1 MPGQHGTSL
10 KEYTKAL
17 TVQLRLRDVPGR
29 AIGQIVAEVES
40 HVRETG
46 EDPIEAFGQPGSYS
60 AQFAGRRRSVGG
72 RGWLSLADVQTDVTF
87 TMAMVGAFVLLNG
100 VLNLGEIVNVT
111 AKVVSWVAPIVIYAL
126 VVGRID
132 IAVADRETRTITA
145 ARRTQGTRA
154 ASWLRFLAAF
164 ATFELGMAISSRLP
178 HEPVL
183 ISLPGWSLV
192 LVGLAVTGVSVWV
205 YLRRSDRIVDPRP
218 WHLKGRPK
226 WR

>member
-10 KEYTKAL
+10 KDYTEAL
-17 TVQLRLRDVPGR
+17 TTQLRLRDVPGR

-46 EDPIEAFGQPGSYS
+46 EDPVEAFGQPGSYS
-60 AQFAGRRRSVGG
+60 AQFAGRRRPVGRG
-72 RGWLSLADVQTDVTF
+72 GWLSLDDVMF
-87 TMAMVGAFVLLNG
+87 TMFMVGALVLLNG

-111 AKVVSWVAPIVIYAL
+111 ANVVSWVAPIVIYAL

-164 ATFELGMAISSRLP
+164 ATFALGMAISSRLP

-183 ISLPGWSLV
+183 VSLPGWSLV
-192 LVGLAVTGVSVWV
+192 LVGLAVTAVSVWV
-205 YLRRSDRIVDPRP
+205 YQRWSDRIVDPRP

>member
-10 KEYTKAL
+10 KDYTEAL
-17 TVQLRLRDVPGR
+17 TTQLRLRDVPGR

-46 EDPIEAFGQPGSYS
+46 EDPVEAFGQPGSYS
-60 AQFAGRRRSVGG
+60 AQFAGRRRPVGRG
-72 RGWLSLADVQTDVTF
+72 GWLSLDDVTF
-87 TMAMVGAFVLLNG
+87 TMFMVGALVLLNG

-111 AKVVSWVAPIVIYAL
+111 ANVVSWVAPIVIYAL

-164 ATFELGMAISSRLP
+164 ATFALGMAISSRLP

-183 ISLPGWSLV
+183 VSLPGWSLV
-192 LVGLAVTGVSVWV
+192 LVGLAVTAVSVWV
-205 YLRRSDRIVDPRP
+205 YQRWSDRIVDPRP

>member
-10 KEYTKAL
+10 KAYTQAL
-17 TVQLRLRDVPGR
+17 IIQLRIRDVAGPV
-29 AIGQIVAEVES
+29 IGQIVAEVES

-60 AQFAGRRRSVGG
+60 AQFASQRRHVGRG
-72 RGWLSLADVQTDVTF
+72 GWLSLFDVTF
-87 TMAMVGAFVLLNG
+87 TMAMLGVFVLLNG

-111 AKVVSWVAPIVIYAL
+111 ANVISWVALFVIYAL

-154 ASWLRFLAAF
+154 VSWLRYLALF
-164 ATFELGMAISSRLP
+164 AMVLLTMAINSRLP
-178 HEPVL
+178 QKPVL
-183 ISLPGWSLV
+183 VSLPGWSLV

-205 YLRRSDRIVDPRP
+205 YLRRADRIVDPR
-218 WHLKGRPK
+218 
-226 WR
+226 

>member
-10 KEYTKAL
+10 KDYTQAL
-17 TVQLRLRDVPGR
+17 TVQLRLRDVPGPV
-29 AIGQIVAEVES
+29 IGQIVAEVES

-60 AQFAGRRRSVGG
+60 AQFAGRRRPVGRG
-72 RGWLSLADVQTDVTF
+72 GWLSLVDVTF
-87 TMAMVGAFVLLNG
+87 TMAMVGVFVLLNG
-100 VLNLGEIVNVT
+100 VLNLGEIVHVT
-111 AKVVSWVAPIVIYAL
+111 ANVVSWVALFVIYAL

-132 IAVADRETRTITA
+132 IAVADRETRTITS

-164 ATFELGMAISSRLP
+164 ATFQLGMAISSRLP

-183 ISLPGWSLV
+183 VSLPGWSLV
-192 LVGLAVTGVSVWV
+192 LVGLAVTAASLWV
-205 YLRRSDRIVDPRP
+205 YVSRSDRIVDPRDP
-218 WHLKGRPK
+218 Q
-226 WR
+226 

>member
-1 MPGQHGTSL
+1 M
-10 KEYTKAL
+10 
-17 TVQLRLRDVPGR
+17 
-29 AIGQIVAEVES
+29 AEVES

-46 EDPIEAFGQPGSYS
+46 EDPVQAFGQPGSYS
-60 AQFAGRRRSVGG
+60 AQFAGRRSPVG
-72 RGWLSLADVQTDVTF
+72 RGGWLTLDDVTF

-100 VLNLGEIVNVT
+100 VLNLGEIVHVT
-111 AKVVSWVAPIVIYAL
+111 ANVVSWVALFVIYAL

-154 ASWLRFLAAF
+154 VSWLRFLAFF
-164 ATFELGMAISSRLP
+164 ALVLLSMAISSRLP

-183 ISLPGWSLV
+183 VSLPGRSLV

-205 YLRRSDRIVDPRP
+205 YLRRSDRIVDPR
-218 WHLKGRPK
+218 
-226 WR
+226 